1 MSIAMERPEINW
13 ENTDS
18 FTAGTVG
25 PQGRRVFFLQASFG
39 NQVISLKVEK
49 QQISGLADFLTN
61 MLNDLPPTD
70 ESEMLN
76 NAASE
81 TEFVDPGEPDWV
93 IGSLGVTY
101 EQSEDQLIL
110 IAEELIRDEN
120 SEPAQARLPLSRLQ
134 VEHFVQTAQELISS
148 GRPPCPYC
156 GSPLEPDAAG
166 WCPCFN

>member
-1 MSIAMERPEINW
+1 MERPEMNW
-13 ENTDS
+13 DRTES

-25 PQGRRVFFLQASFG
+25 PLGRRVFFLQASYKD
-39 NQVISLKVEK
+39 QVLSLKVEK
-49 QQISGLADFLTN
+49 QQMAGLADFLSN

-70 ESEMLN
+70 DPEPLDSTVGEI
-76 NAASE
+76 
-81 TEFVDPGEPDWV
+81 FIDPGEPDWV

-101 EQSEDQLIL
+101 EQTEDQLIL
-110 IAEELIRDEN
+110 IAEELIRDEI
-120 SEPAQARLPLSRLQ
+120 SEPAQARLSLSRLQ
-134 VEHFVQTAQELISS
+134 VEYFIQTAQKLIST

>member
-1 MSIAMERPEINW
+1 MERPEINW
-13 ENTDS
+13 EHTDS

-39 NQVISLKVEK
+39 NQVLSLKVEK

-61 MLNDLPPTD
+61 MLNDLPPAD

-76 NAASE
+76 NATSE
-81 TEFVDPGEPDWV
+81 TEFVDPGEHDWV

>member
-1 MSIAMERPEINW
+1 MERPEINW
-13 ENTDS
+13 DRTES

-25 PQGRRVFFLQASFG
+25 PQGRRVFFLQASCED
-39 NQVISLKVEK
+39 QVLSLKVEK
-49 QQISGLADFLTN
+49 QQMAGLADFLSN

-70 ESEMLN
+70 NPDLLDSTVG
-76 NAASE
+76 E
-81 TEFVDPGEPDWV
+81 TKFIDPEEPDWV

-101 EQSEDQLIL
+101 EQTEDQLIL
-110 IAEELIRDEN
+110 IAEELIRDEI
-120 SEPAQARLPLSRLQ
+120 SEPAQARLSLSRLQ
-134 VEHFVQTAQELISS
+134 VEYFIQTAQKLIST